1 MGGGS
6 LALAALLLGLPLL
19 VFLAWWLLGVTEGAL
34 LGPRVVRW
42 FYDKDARRYEAIK
55 GFDAREERDFLAL
68 PLFHRL
74 DEGAGPHAR
83 VLDLA
88 TGTGRLPSAL
98 LAVPFFTGQ
107 VVGLDASGGML
118 GVAAERLAA
127 WPGRVALLQATLPPL
142 PFADAAFDAVCL
154 MEALEF
160 LPRRAEVLDELLRV
174 LAPGG
179 VLLVSNRRGW
189 ERRLFLGHAEPPRA
203 FEERLRALG
212 LQEVQTRPWQSY
224 YDLVWAR
231 KPGTARV
238 RVAEDAP
245 PWPSTLRCPRCGADG
260 DWEATDG
267 SHGRG
272 VKGEAVDA
280 DLRCLRCGQPLVRDT
295 AGFWLWA

>member
-1 MGGGS
+1 MGGGGLVLS
-6 LALAALLLGLPLL
+6 ALLLGLPLL
-19 VFLAWWLLGVTEGAL
+19 FLAWWLLGVTEGAL

-74 DEGAGPHAR
+74 DEGAGAQAR

-88 TGTGRLPSAL
+88 TGTGRLSSAL
-98 LAVPFFTGQ
+98 LAVPFFTGPI
-107 VVGLDASGGML
+107 VGLDASGGML

-160 LPRRAEVLDELLRV
+160 LPRRAAVLDELLRV

-179 VLLVSNRRGW
+179 ILLVSNRRGW

-203 FEERLRALG
+203 FEKRLRALG

-231 KPGTARV
+231 KPGTALV
-238 RVAEDAP
+238 RRAEDSP
-245 PWPSTLRCPRCGADG
+245 PWPVALRCRRCGADG

-267 SHGRG
+267 
-272 VKGEAVDA
+272 A
-280 DLRCLRCGQPLVRDT
+280 DLRCRGCGQPLVRDT
-295 AGFWLWA
+295 GGFWVWA